1 MAKYSSTIE
10 YKISTSLDKSGI
22 AQLQAEIRKTE
33 AELQRLAGADLIG
46 VPSAERAKKELMELR
61 ALINSSFNS
70 RLGML
75 DSRKLIDGLEK
86 SNKSLR
92 TLQSSFAL
100 AGSTGEKTFVSLL
113 GRLGTIDTGIQ
124 SVSRTTEKMFN
135 TIGNTVRWGIVASG
149 FQQVLNSVHQT
160 VQYVRDLDESLTN
173 IMMVTGYNRDQMN
186 EYAKSANEAAKALSS
201 TTVAMTDATLVFAQ
215 QGFDVETSQQLAQR
229 STQLANISQQDTATT
244 SDQITTMMNA
254 YNFSGNLAEIDR
266 AMDSWAEV
274 ANVSAADVEEIATAS
289 QKAASTA
296 YTVGLTM
303 DQLNAQIATI
313 ESVTREA
320 PENIGNA
327 LKTIYSRFADISLGE
342 TLDDGVDLGQIAQT
356 LGKVGVD
363 VLDEAGQMRN
373 VGNIMED
380 LMVIWDTMSQTDQS
394 AISTVIAGRYQLSRF
409 QALMNRSDLYSEYLD
424 ASLNAEGTADEM
436 QKTFEESMQG
446 RLNKLQ
452 ASAESIFSQFFDTDD
467 FYSMIDALTQAL
479 DLMNQFIESIGGGS
493 AALTAFGAI
502 ATRVFSQNIGTALNN
517 FISNRA
523 TNIQKAN
530 SQKAAQEMLT
540 RLGGTSFDFG
550 REKDTIDIISNGLQR
565 QDKMSAE
572 QQEQYKTSLAGIVEL
587 KKEQYDLE
595 EKIRTSVYATNT
607 VAEQYMKAIGVRSD
621 SELLKIQ
628 QDEDGN
634 FSVDTAQWAKVASS
648 TDLDK
653 RVLQDFIKEANPDQV
668 KALRS
673 AFTDLNNAG
682 DGVAAQIR
690 NITSSLDKLI
700 GGDATAFGRSV
711 QNVNALEERINSLT
725 EAFGKDSQEAK
736 KVIELYK
743 ELQTVLGTTMRDS
756 SGQMR
761 NEDYSKAIAIATKIG
776 HIGVSA
782 RDANLDN
789 IIGASDVSKHGD
801 ILAGLQER
809 LLSEKNVLSG
819 LFETV
824 DTGTQITHLV
834 RTTAAIGDL
843 AFAVQSFQSIGDIWE
858 NQETDEGE
866 KILSTVANL
875 GMTLPMVTTGLMD
888 AAAAAKAFSAA
899 IGTGPLLAIVAAL
912 GLVAAGGKA
921 LYDLWTA
928 DARAAEDARKSA
940 NNLANAYQDLQ
951 TKQET
956 FNTSVDNYKNAK
968 QSLSELTQGTE
979 EWNSKLKETNNTV
992 LELLDTY
999 PELAQY
1005 VTRDSNG
1012 VLQISEAGLVEF
1024 SEDYSQRVS
1033 EAEIASQFADIV
1045 ATQKEIAS
1053 DQTDLM
1059 RSVYTVD
1066 PAMTG
1071 ASVMTLEETHLSE
1084 GQLEKLY
1091 NLAETEGE
1099 FALSNAQQVAD
1110 AIGVKTSDPIVSAIT
1125 QNSDKI
1131 VDNYTSVSERR
1142 QAAEIQ
1148 QQELAASVLRQQEGY
1163 DLSGELESQ
1172 VASVVGE
1179 LSNVDSSLYQGID
1192 QKLDNESLQTIAN
1205 DYADQMGYAKA
1216 TFDSLSNTAK
1226 FYDENGEV
1234 VAEDVGRDQ
1243 MQMMLASAEAM
1254 QEAASMWQTIA
1265 DQLNSIGDSTLSNI
1279 LGENSSDLVTSWRAG
1294 GNLDVSSMSG
1304 REQKEVSNILAQG
1317 DFSVE
1322 DLFGDMSTEE
1332 VNALVAEFGFES
1344 GESFAASFS
1353 NGMREALSRENAFD
1367 EYMAS
1372 LRDNEDAVIV
1382 GQATVDELDRDTTT
1396 TEYQEQAEQIL
1407 ALADN
1412 VYDLEYAYREGRL
1425 IVGDFNEGLIQMGS
1439 NYADLT
1445 DETNKLQKAQ
1455 KRYEDVLDDSAS
1467 TEEELVDAQ
1476 LEMLSAQSELED
1488 ALKTKEWSNAREELQ
1503 SYIDTLENA
1512 DKSSEEY
1519 QNATVKVADTLS
1531 DLTGLEVD
1539 AQWVDENRQAVNDW
1553 LNGLEGAGAKL
1564 DALLTIDNAD
1574 EAFRQTLSSI
1584 GVEYGRLKDAIANN
1598 SISFSMTGYADFD
1611 QVNAA
1616 LGIIADKSHATS
1628 EELDLLAAY
1637 LNAMGG
1643 ASLVLERNGETMEI
1657 PAPPDAPDTSGSLA
1671 DTVVGMAAYTA
1682 QLAAWKTKVTA
1693 ALEQGWSFRGIDLPD
1708 SSRNIPTSS
1717 PSGGGSSGG
1726 SGGGSGGG
1734 GGGGSSYEP
1743 KTKDPIEEEID
1754 RYERVNTLL
1763 EDAENRYD
1771 RLNSDRE
1778 RLTGFDMADDME
1790 EEIKLL
1796 NRQIELH
1803 KEKLEIQKEEAQELR
1818 DELSRDYGIT
1828 FDQEGFITNYATTHQ
1843 RLIDEVNRLIDQY
1856 NATTSESGQEALEEQ
1871 IEDAQDALD
1880 KFNETYQ
1887 RYDEL
1892 WAGDLQETLNT
1903 LEDIEDQIE
1912 DIRIEAFN
1920 TQVEAADNL
1929 QDIQET
1935 LNEFNNTL
1943 SHFGEDT
1950 GLRDAELAVENLK
1963 MGFDIANESAEQLYD
1978 TLIARG
1984 KERLQSG
1991 LLTDEQR
1998 RAIEQDIQMYENA
2011 KKQIGAGSIE
2021 AGGTGM
2027 LDMSMNNMR
2036 IILEQIRQYENTGT
2050 STIFGEASSELYDAA
2065 QDVFDQA
2072 TDDIQDLEGW
2082 VNDLRD
2088 AILDMIDEV
2097 AEAIEERQEQY
2108 EAITDEL
2115 EHQRDIIE
2123 LIHGDEAYAQIN
2135 EVLAAQQNNYQT
2147 SIKEMTQTLDY
2158 WKDLLGSME
2167 EGSEE
2172 WKAINEQIVETQEAL
2187 NDLVQESLENLQEQY
2202 ENTVNNITNQWVESA
2217 LGTDLDWMSEQ
2228 WELINRNADY
2238 YLDDVNAAYE
2248 TQKLQNKYLELLD
2261 GSNDL
2266 HIQQMITEQMKQQ
2279 LGYLRDKEKISE
2291 YDVAYANA
2299 QLEILQKRIALEE
2312 AQRNKS
2318 QMQLRRDS
2326 QGNYRYVY
2334 TADEDDVNAAEGDL
2348 LDAQNNAYNLSKEQM
2363 KQTQDDSLS
2372 ALQDAQQLLND
2383 IWTNA
2388 NLSLEEKKNRTQTI
2402 IDSLKEYLA
2411 GTSEQ
2416 LGESEK
2422 NIINDFIGM
2431 VEIMTDENNERLQG
2445 VYEQIINGNL
2455 DAFDQIDTRWSTSLT
2470 EWLQNME
2477 DFNIST
2483 DGMFENLIDNAN
2495 DYQEEIDVVGDLVET
2510 DFNDMSDSI
2519 QNTIDKTNELA
2530 SSTSDFINQLK
2541 NDAGTIKEYEGT
2553 LQSYADKISDV
2564 TNEMKA
2570 YKDQVT
2576 ELGQQLEAKEQE
2588 NANLTSQIENLQ
2600 NENEQLKAQQNG
2612 GSGGGGGGSFGG
2624 SGYSE
2629 SDLAWGIAQNIWT
2642 YGISG
2647 GWGNDPTRSGK
2658 LTGAY
2663 GSSFARKV
2671 QDIINKNAW
2680 SGNLVNYDS
2689 SKFSSYSLLGYDTG
2703 GYTGEWSDKTNEAKN
2718 GKLAYLHQKELVL
2731 NAADTENILK
2741 AVDMVRQMTQ
2751 ALKSSAISGTISD
2764 MVNGKFKMTD
2774 SGEKIEQEVHITAE
2788 FPNANSA
2795 SEIEAALLS
2804 LNERAVQYSFRRN

>member
-1 MAKYSSTIE
+1 MSKYSSTIE
-10 YKISTSLDKSGI
+10 YKISTALDKSGI
-22 AQLQAEIRKTE
+22 AQLQAEIIKTE
-33 AELQRLAGADLIG
+33 AELQKLANFNLISDK
-46 VPSAERAKKELMELR
+46 SAKDAQQKLASLR
-61 ALINSSFNS
+61 DALNKSFNG

-75 DSRKLIDGLEK
+75 DISAFGKELKKANTSITDLQTAFSSAGTTGQ
-86 SNKSLR
+86 R
-92 TLQSSFAL
+92 TFNSF
-100 AGSTGEKTFVSLL
+100 L
-113 GRLGTIDTGIQ
+113 GQIGKIDTGIK

-149 FQQVLNSVHQT
+149 FQQILNSVHQT

-173 IMMVTGYNRDQMN
+173 IMMVTGQSREQMN
-186 EYAKSANEAAKALSS
+186 AYAQTANEVAKALSS

-215 QGFDVETSQQLAQR
+215 QGFDTETSTQLARR
-229 STQLANISQQDTATT
+229 STQLANISQQDTSVT

-254 YNFSGNLAEIDR
+254 YNFSGDLDQIDA
-266 AMDSWAEV
+266 AMDSWAQV
-274 ANVSAADVEEIATAS
+274 ANDSAADVEEIATAS

-327 LKTIYSRFADISLGE
+327 LKTIYSRFADIKLGE
-342 TLDDGVDLGQIAQT
+342 TLDDGVDLGQIAKT

-363 VLDEAGQMRN
+363 VLDDSGQMRG
-373 VGNIMED
+373 VGDIMEQ
-380 LMVIWDTMSQTDQS
+380 LMEVWDTMSQTDQS

-409 QALMNRSDLYSEYLD
+409 QALMNRSDLYEDYLYSSE
-424 ASLNAEGTADEM
+424 NATGTADQM
-436 QKTFEESMQG
+436 QEIYANSLEG
-446 RLNKLQ
+446 NLNQLQ
-452 ASAESIFSQFFDTDD
+452 ATAEGIFNDIFNTDD
-467 FYSMIDALTQAL
+467 FYGMIEALTQLLNLTNDWINAL
-479 DLMNQFIESIGGGS
+479 GGAGPVLTGLGSI
-493 AALTAFGAI
+493 F
-502 ATRVFSQNIGTALNN
+502 TRVFSDNISAGLSN
-517 FISNRA
+517 FISNRNLAQQQEQNKNQTSNLLTRSGLDATSERNKELLEYMTDSLNRAGNMTQQQQEQYNEDVEATITLKNKQLQQEEQILAAVMA
-523 TNIQKAN
+523 TNAAYRAYDGQDEDDLISYTRDEKGNLRLDTSRYDRMVAAGQTKSGKEFGSVEDLQNSFTEKVSTEYANKVRQGAAILSTNVNALVRYAKTMDSTSESAEALGVAIRGVDRGQALLEKSLKGNISVAKEATEAYDNFIKAVNGFKDGSISFDQLQAAAAKLEGQIANTTKAIDKMNNASITSNDAMRSKAGEYQTTGAAVAAQESLNAAHGEVLGQQSDINNIIDATAAVGQLAFAWQSFQSLGSIWVNADLDGGEKISQIIMNLSMTLPMLLSGFGQLNEVATKGKKSFDNVAESIADFAGAKLQAASDGITAINAGFNESSKAGRKAVAANGATAISMGVVGTAAKGASVAVSGLGKALAFLGSGSGMAIIAGLTILSTVFSTASAAAEQAYADSKAQAEDAISEYDTLSSSVGDFNKLYEEYKSTGEASQEFISSAQQLSDTLGIQGGNALIAANNFETLANKISEADAAQREAASRDIEAFLSGSNAASIEGNFLGIGNGSAYNDLQVAAGSNTDLAMGIEQAKKEGSISKAIGVVN
-530 SQKAAQEMLT
+530 EEINSYNDQIDDLEKQISQKAAAGQD
-540 RLGGTSFDFG
+540 TS
-550 REKDTIDIISNGLQR
+550 N
-565 QDKMSAE
+565 
-572 QQEQYKTSLAGIVEL
+572 
-587 KKEQYDLE
+587 LE
-595 EKIRTSVYATNT
+595 TLR
-607 VAEQYMKAIGVRSD
+607 
-621 SELLKIQ
+621 
-628 QDEDGN
+628 DG
-634 FSVDTAQWAKVASS
+634 
-648 TDLDK
+648 
-653 RVLQDFIKEANPDQV
+653 
-668 KALRS
+668 
-673 AFTDLNNAG
+673 
-682 DGVAAQIR
+682 
-690 NITSSLDKLI
+690 
-700 GGDATAFGRSV
+700 
-711 QNVNALEERINSLT
+711 
-725 EAFGKDSQEAK
+725 
-736 KVIELYK
+736 
-743 ELQTVLGTTMRDS
+743 
-756 SGQMR
+756 
-761 NEDYSKAIAIATKIG
+761 
-776 HIGVSA
+776 
-782 RDANLDN
+782 
-789 IIGASDVSKHGD
+789 
-801 ILAGLQER
+801 
-809 LLSEKNVLSG
+809 LLSRIDRLNNVLSQED
-819 LFETV
+819 LQ
-824 DTGTQITHLV
+824 DWQDKQSQL
-834 RTTAAIGDL
+834 AAYNAQNL
-843 AFAVQSFQSIGDIWE
+843 NLE
-858 NQETDEGE
+858 NLDYQEIVNEFFDSENGMSEYLESLGSWSDQLSWMIQNTTDE
-866 KILSTVANL
+866 
-875 GMTLPMVTTGLMD
+875 
-888 AAAAAKAFSAA
+888 AAKLKLELQQAY
-899 IGTGPLLAIVAAL
+899 GTGGDTLYNIGKSTAESGMLTTYDAEGNATTESSEDIGNAYSQSVLGRLKDMGLSEDQQINFIAGIDETTSIQQIEQQLQEIANDPTVLSALEFQPKFTNRLDNSDEAISEVLEESGVSENAFNRMSYDMYSDESGYFQTRESELQDAL
-912 GLVAAGGKA
+912 SNINESNFQDYVK
-921 LYDLWTA
+921 D
-928 DARAAEDARKSA
+928 AEDAEEATDRLKAELGDLGAEAKDTATA
-940 NNLANAYQDLQ
+940 NIRLNKGVEDLTDTWEDYGSILTDEASQ
-951 TKQET
+951 G
-956 FNTSVDNYKNAK
+956 TSDWYEAVGELDEAMSDILNIDVGTLSNDFYKNA
-968 QSLSELTQGTE
+968 
-979 EWNSKLKETNNTV
+979 
-992 LELLDTY
+992 
-999 PELAQY
+999 
-1005 VTRDSNG
+1005 
-1012 VLQISEAGLVEF
+1012 
-1024 SEDYSQRVS
+1024 
-1033 EAEIASQFADIV
+1033 
-1045 ATQKEIAS
+1045 
-1053 DQTDLM
+1053 
-1059 RSVYTVD
+1059 
-1066 PAMTG
+1066 
-1071 ASVMTLEETHLSE
+1071 
-1084 GQLEKLY
+1084 
-1091 NLAETEGE
+1091 
-1099 FALSNAQQVAD
+1099 D
-1110 AIGVKTSDPIVSAIT
+1110 AIDAMGRAAAGDMTAI
-1125 QNSDKI
+1125 D
-1131 VDNYTSVSERR
+1131 DLRR
-1142 QAAEIQ
+1142 
-1148 QQELAASVLRQQEGY
+1148 
-1163 DLSGELESQ
+1163 
-1172 VASVVGE
+1172 
-1179 LSNVDSSLYQGID
+1179 
-1192 QKLDNESLQTIAN
+1192 IAN
-1205 DYADQMGYAKA
+1205 
-1216 TFDSLSNTAK
+1216 
-1226 FYDENGEV
+1226 
-1234 VAEDVGRDQ
+1234 EDII
-1243 MQMMLASAEAM
+1243 MNM
-1254 QEAASMWQTIA
+1254 
-1265 DQLNSIGDSTLSNI
+1265 
-1279 LGENSSDLVTSWRAG
+1279 
-1294 GNLDVSSMSG
+1294 
-1304 REQKEVSNILAQG
+1304 EVSNI
-1317 DFSVE
+1317 SPE
-1322 DLFGDMSTEE
+1322 DLAVLREQLLSESQ
-1332 VNALVAEFGFES
+1332 ALQAEINSMPLEMKMTT
-1344 GESFAASFS
+1344 
-1353 NGMREALSRENAFD
+1353 NFD
-1367 EYMAS
+1367 DSEYVQHLNQLIADS
-1372 LRDNEDAVIV
+1372 QITAE
-1382 GQATVDELDRDTTT
+1382 QAT
-1396 TEYQEQAEQIL
+1396 A
-1407 ALADN
+1407 A
-1412 VYDLEYAYREGRL
+1412 
-1425 IVGDFNEGLIQMGS
+1425 
-1439 NYADLT
+1439 
-1445 DETNKLQKAQ
+1445 
-1455 KRYEDVLDDSAS
+1455 
-1467 TEEELVDAQ
+1467 
-1476 LEMLSAQSELED
+1476 
-1488 ALKTKEWSNAREELQ
+1488 
-1503 SYIDTLENA
+1503 
-1512 DKSSEEY
+1512 
-1519 QNATVKVADTLS
+1519 
-1531 DLTGLEVD
+1531 
-1539 AQWVDENRQAVNDW
+1539 
-1553 LNGLEGAGAKL
+1553 
-1564 DALLTIDNAD
+1564 
-1574 EAFRQTLSSI
+1574 LSSI
-1584 GVEYGRLKDAIANN
+1584 GMSATIDYKEMDVTVPEY
-1598 SISFSMTGYADFD
+1598 TY
-1611 QVNAA
+1611 
-1616 LGIIADKSHATS
+1616 H
-1628 EELDLLAAY
+1628 
-1637 LNAMGG
+1637 
-1643 ASLVLERNGETMEI
+1643 ME
-1657 PAPPDAPDTSGSLA
+1657 GSLA
-1671 DTVVGMAAYTA
+1671 GLLSGDENAQTDVKVSTYQSGTKTFTGLVPQLIGSHYTGSG
-1682 QLAAWKTKVTA
+1682 VT
-1693 ALEQGWSFRGIDLPD
+1693 SV
-1708 SSRNIPTSS
+1708 
-1717 PSGGGSSGG
+1717 GGGSR
-1726 SGGGSGGG
+1726 GGSGGG
-1734 GGGGSSYEP
+1734 GGGGSKGGGSGKSYEP
-1743 KTKDPIEEEID
+1743 KKKDPIEEEID

-1818 DELSRDYGIT
+1818 DELSREYGIT

-1920 TQVEAADNL
+1920 TQVKAADNL

-2123 LIHGDEAYAQIN
+2123 LIHGDEAYTQIN

-2187 NDLVQESLENLQEQY
+2187 NDLVQKSLENLQEQY

-2248 TQKLQNKYLELLD
+2248 TQKLQNKYFELLD

-2334 TADEDDVNAAEGDL
+2334 TADEGDVNAAEGDL

-2431 VEIMTDENNERLQG
+2431 VEIMTDENNERLQD

-2470 EWLQNME
+2470 EWLQHME

-2495 DYQEEIDVVGDLVET
+2495 DYQEEIDAVGDLVET

-2600 NENEQLKAQQNG
+2600 NENEQLKAQQSG
-2612 GSGGGGGGSFGG
+2612 GSGGGGGSFGG

-2703 GYTGEWSDKTNEAKN
+2703 GYTGEWSDKTNDAKN

-2741 AVDMVRQMTQ
+2741 AVDIVRQMTQ

-2774 SGEKIEQEVHITAE
+2774 NNEKIEQEVHITAE

>member
-1 MAKYSSTIE
+1 MAKYSNTVE
-10 YKISTSLDKSGI
+10 YRISTTLDKSGI

-160 VQYVRDLDESLTN
+160 VQYVKDLDESLTN

-342 TLDDGVDLGQIAQT
+342 TLDDGVDLGTIAET
-356 LGKVGVD
+356 LGKVGVN
-363 VLDEAGQMRN
+363 VLDESGQMRD
-373 VGNIMED
+373 VGNVMED
-380 LMVIWDTMSQTDQS
+380 LMAVWDTMSQTDQS

-523 TNIQKAN
+523 TNMQKAN

-607 VAEQYMKAIGVRSD
+607 VAKQYMEAIGVRSD

-634 FSVDTAQWAKVASS
+634 FSVDTAQWAKIASS

-653 RVLQDFIKEANPDQV
+653 RALQDFIKEANPEQV

-673 AFTDLNNAG
+673 AFVDLNNAG
-682 DGVAAQIR
+682 DSVAAQIR

-700 GGDATAFGRSV
+700 GGDNTAFGRSV
-711 QNVNALEERINSLT
+711 QNVNALEERIDSLT

-736 KVIELYK
+736 KLIELYEK
-743 ELQTVLGTTMRDS
+743 LQKVLGTTMRDS

-761 NEDYSKAIAIATKIG
+761 EGDYSKAIAIASEIG
-776 HIGVSA
+776 RIGASA

-789 IIGASDVSKHGD
+789 IIGASDVSRQGD
-801 ILAGLQER
+801 LLAGLQER
-809 LLSEKNVLSG
+809 MLSEKNILSG

-843 AFAVQSFQSIGDIWE
+843 AFAVQSFQSLGDIWE

-1012 VLQISEAGLVEF
+1012 VLQISEAGLAEF

-1045 ATQKEIAS
+1045 ATQKEITS

-1059 RSVYTVD
+1059 RSVYTVE
-1066 PAMTG
+1066 PTMTG

-1091 NLAETEGE
+1091 DLAETKGE

-1163 DLSGELESQ
+1163 DLSGELENQ

-1265 DQLNSIGDSTLSNI
+1265 NQLNSIGDSTLSNI
-1279 LGENSSDLVTSWRAG
+1279 LGENSSDLVISWRAG

-1304 REQKEVSNILAQG
+1304 REQKEVSNMLAQG

-1353 NGMREALSRENAFD
+1353 NGMREALSRENAFEDILNRDDLVTVQEEQSVLTDSSANIARSD
-1367 EYMAS
+1367 EYK
-1372 LRDNEDAVIV
+1372 
-1382 GQATVDELDRDTTT
+1382 Q
-1396 TEYQEQAEQIL
+1396 QAEEIL
-1407 ALADN
+1407 NAVDSVYELNEAFDENLLITDDFNRGLIELASN
-1412 VYDLEYAYREGRL
+1412 YSDLEDE
-1425 IVGDFNEGLIQMGS
+1425 
-1439 NYADLT
+1439 ADR
-1445 DETNKLQKAQ
+1445 LQKAQ
-1455 KRYEDVLDDSAS
+1455 DKYQEVLDDTDA
-1467 TEEELVDAQ
+1467 TAEETNDAYYDMLDAQEELN
-1476 LEMLSAQSELED
+1476 D
-1488 ALKTKEWSNAREELQ
+1488 ALKTKEWAKARDELEE
-1503 SYIDTLENA
+1503 YTDALENA
-1512 DKSSEEY
+1512 DTDSEEY
-1519 QNATVKVADTLS
+1519 AKASQEVADSLS
-1531 DLTGLEVD
+1531 DLTGFEVSTD
-1539 AQWVDENRQAVNDW
+1539 WIDNNRQAVVDW
-1553 LNGLEGAGAKL
+1553 LNGVEGAGAKL
-1564 DALLTIDNAD
+1564 SALLSIDNATANVQNKLD
-1574 EAFRQTLSSI
+1574 DI
-1584 GVEYGRLKDAIANN
+1584 GISYNAMRAQIANN
-1598 SISFSMTGYADFD
+1598 TIQFNATGFADFS
-1611 QVNAA
+1611 QVQAA
-1616 LGIIADKSHATS
+1616 MQALRIDTNDTS
-1628 EELDLLAAY
+1628 STLEYLAAY
-1637 LNAMGG
+1637 LNALGG
-1643 ASLVLERNGETMEI
+1643 ASLVLEHDGTTTSI
-1657 PAPPDAPDTSGSLA
+1657 AAPDMTG
-1671 DTVVGMAAYTA
+1671 DPDE
-1682 QLAAWKTKVTA
+1682 VTDA
-1693 ALEQGWSFRGIDLPD
+1693 INNWMQDIQGLLDQGWSFSGIDLPD
-1708 SSRNIPTSS
+1708 SPQTIPTSS
-1717 PSGGGSSGG
+1717 PTAPASSGGGG
-1726 SGGGSGGG
+1726 SGGSGGG
-1734 GGGGSSYEP
+1734 GGSGKSYEP
-1743 KTKDPIEEEID
+1743 KKKDPVEEEID

-1771 RLNSDRE
+1771 RLNADRE

-1856 NATTSESGQEALEEQ
+1856 NATTTESGQEALEEQ

-1998 RAIEQDIQMYENA
+1998 RAIEQDILMYENA

-2123 LIHGDEAYAQIN
+2123 LIHGDEAYTQIN

-2334 TADEDDVNAAEGDL
+2334 TADEGDVNAAEGDL

-2431 VEIMTDENNERLQG
+2431 VEIMTDENNERLQD

-2470 EWLQNME
+2470 EWLQNMK

-2495 DYQEEIDVVGDLVET
+2495 DYQEEIDIVGDLVET

-2600 NENEQLKAQQNG
+2600 NENEQLKAQQNS
-2612 GSGGGGGGSFGG
+2612 GSGGGGGSFGG

-2703 GYTGEWSDKTNEAKN
+2703 GYTGEWSDKTSEAKN

-2741 AVDMVRQMTQ
+2741 AVDIVRQMTQ

-2774 SGEKIEQEVHITAE
+2774 NNEKIEQEVHITAE

>member
-10 YKISTSLDKSGI
+10 YKISTALDKSGI
-22 AQLQAEIRKTE
+22 AQLQAEIIKTE
-33 AELQRLAGADLIG
+33 AELQKLANFNLISDK
-46 VPSAERAKKELMELR
+46 SAKDAQQKLASLR
-61 ALINSSFNS
+61 DALNKSFNG

-75 DSRKLIDGLEK
+75 DISAFGKELKNANTSITD
-86 SNKSLR
+86 
-92 TLQSSFAL
+92 LQTAFSS
-100 AGSTGEKTFVSLL
+100 AGTTGQRAFNSFL
-113 GRLGTIDTGIQ
+113 GQIGKIDTGIK

-149 FQQVLNSVHQT
+149 FQQILNSVHQT
-160 VQYVRDLDESLTN
+160 VQYVRDLDTSLTN
-173 IMMVTGYNRDQMN
+173 IMMVTGQSRDQMN
-186 EYAKSANEAAKALSS
+186 EYAQTANEVAKALSS

-215 QGFDVETSQQLAQR
+215 QGFDTETSTQLAQR
-229 STQLANISQQDTATT
+229 STQLANISQQETSVT

-254 YNFSGNLAEIDR
+254 YNFSGDLEAIDA
-266 AMDSWAEV
+266 AMDSWAQV
-274 ANVSAADVEEIATAS
+274 ANDSAADVEEIATAS

-296 YTVGLTM
+296 YTVGVTM

-327 LKTIYSRFADISLGE
+327 LKTIYSRFADIKLGE
-342 TLDDGVDLGQIAQT
+342 TLDDGVDLGQIAKT

-363 VLDEAGQMRN
+363 VLDDAGQMRG
-373 VGNIMED
+373 VGDIMEQ
-380 LMVIWDTMSQTDQS
+380 LMGVWDTMSQTDQS

-409 QALMNRSDLYSEYLD
+409 QALMNRSDLYEDYLYSSE
-424 ASLNAEGTADEM
+424 NAAGTADQM
-436 QKTFEESMQG
+436 QEIYANSLEG
-446 RLNKLQ
+446 NLNQLQ
-452 ASAESIFSQFFDTDD
+452 ATAEGIFNDIFNTDD
-467 FYSMIDALTQAL
+467 FYGMIEALTQLLNLTNDWINAL
-479 DLMNQFIESIGGGS
+479 GGAGPVLTGLGSI
-493 AALTAFGAI
+493 F
-502 ATRVFSQNIGTALNN
+502 TRVFSDNISAGLSN
-517 FISNRA
+517 FISNR
-523 TNIQKAN
+523 NL
-530 SQKAAQEMLT
+530 AQQQEQNKTQASSLLT
-540 RLGGTSFDFG
+540 RSGLDATSERNAELLGYMTDSLNHAGNMT
-550 REKDTIDIISNGLQR
+550 Q
-565 QDKMSAE
+565 Q
-572 QQEQYKTSLAGIVEL
+572 QQEQYNEDVEATITLKNKQLQQEEQILAAVMATNAAYNIYDGKDENDLISYTRDEKGNLQLDTSRYDRMIAEGQTKSGKEFASVE
-587 KKEQYDLE
+587 DLQNNFT
-595 EKIRTSVYATNT
+595 EKASTGYTNNIRTRASILSSQVDSFLEYAKSINL
-607 VAEQYMKAIGVRSD
+607 AEANMNSFNGTFSKVGKAQAKFERS
-621 SELLKIQ
+621 LK
-628 QDEDGN
+628 GN
-634 FSVDTAQWAKVASS
+634 ISMA
-648 TDLDK
+648 
-653 RVLQDFIKEANPDQV
+653 KEANVAYNELKDAVDRFRKGTASFEEVRMAAAKLEGQIANTT
-668 KALRS
+668 KAMDKMNSAAITSNDAVRS
-673 AFTDLNNAG
+673 KAG
-682 DGVAAQIR
+682 EYQTTGAAVAAQESLNAAHGEVLAQQNDIN
-690 NITSSLDKLI
+690 NIV
-700 GGDATAFGRSV
+700 DATAAV
-711 QNVNALEERINSLT
+711 
-725 EAFGKDSQEAK
+725 
-736 KVIELYK
+736 
-743 ELQTVLGTTMRDS
+743 
-756 SGQMR
+756 GQ
-761 NEDYSKAIAIATKIG
+761 
-776 HIGVSA
+776 
-782 RDANLDN
+782 
-789 IIGASDVSKHGD
+789 
-801 ILAGLQER
+801 
-809 LLSEKNVLSG
+809 
-819 LFETV
+819 
-824 DTGTQITHLV
+824 
-834 RTTAAIGDL
+834 L
-843 AFAVQSFQSIGDIWE
+843 AFAWQSFQSLGSIWA
-858 NQETDEGE
+858 NADLDGGE
-866 KILSTVANL
+866 KISQTIMNLSMTLPMLVSGFGYLNEVATKGQKSFDNVAESIAKFAGEKLEKASDGITAINAGFNESNKAGRKAIAANGATAVSMGVVGTAAKGASVAVTGLGNALAFLGSGPDMAIIAGLTILSTVISAVSSAAEQAYSKAKTQAEEAISDYNEINTSVSNFNSLYDEYKSTGEASQEFISSAQELSDTLNIQGGNALIAANNFE
-875 GMTLPMVTTGLMD
+875 TLANKISEAD
-888 AAAAAKAFSAA
+888 AAQREAASRDIEAFLSGSNAASIAGNPFGIINDSAYND
-899 IGTGPLLAIVAAL
+899 LQ
-912 GLVAAGGKA
+912 VAAGSNM
-921 LYDLWTA
+921 DLVSNI
-928 DARAAEDARKSA
+928 EK
-940 NNLANAYQDLQ
+940 
-951 TKQET
+951 
-956 FNTSVDNYKNAK
+956 AK
-968 QSLSELTQGTE
+968 QKGS
-979 EWNSKLKETNNTV
+979 
-992 LELLDTY
+992 
-999 PELAQY
+999 
-1005 VTRDSNG
+1005 
-1012 VLQISEAGLVEF
+1012 ISEAIGYVNEEIKSYNDQIDELEQQIKEKSLAGEDTSNLETLKEGLLSRIDALNNTLSQEDLQDWQDKQSQLAAYNAQDLNLEGLSYQEIVDKFFNSENGMSEYLESLGNWSDQLSWMIQNTTDETAKLKLELEQSYLTLGQNLQGNVTDTIDAYNINTSEFGVDDKTQYAQAATEQILDQIKNSGLTESEQLEFIASIDTDASLAEIQKDISEINVSESLPKLSFEPTLTDRSDF
-1024 SEDYSQRVS
+1024 SEEDIS
-1033 EAEIASQFADIV
+1033 E
-1045 ATQKEIAS
+1045 
-1053 DQTDLM
+1053 L
-1059 RSVYTVD
+1059 
-1066 PAMTG
+1066 
-1071 ASVMTLEETHLSE
+1071 LEETGMSE
-1084 GQLEKLY
+1084 GGFQRM
-1091 NLAETEGE
+1091 T
-1099 FALSNAQQVAD
+1099 
-1110 AIGVKTSDPIVSAIT
+1110 
-1125 QNSDKI
+1125 
-1131 VDNYTSVSERR
+1131 
-1142 QAAEIQ
+1142 
-1148 QQELAASVLRQQEGY
+1148 
-1163 DLSGELESQ
+1163 
-1172 VASVVGE
+1172 
-1179 LSNVDSSLYQGID
+1179 SSLYNDEGGEFQNRAQEIEKEIKAIEESGD
-1192 QKLDNESLQTIAN
+1192 ESERAQKRIA
-1205 DYADQMGYAKA
+1205 DLRQEYEDLGD
-1216 TFDSLSNTAK
+1216 T
-1226 FYDENGEV
+1226 
-1234 VAEDVGRDQ
+1234 AEDVSAYNLQ
-1243 MQMMLASAEAM
+1243 MNKGVEDLSDSWEDLSEILSDDAAKGTSDYYEA
-1254 QEAASMWQTIA
+1254 
-1265 DQLNSIGDSTLSNI
+1265 
-1279 LGENSSDLVTSWRAG
+1279 LGELDEILSDVL
-1294 GNLDVSSMSG
+1294 NLETIG
-1304 REQKEVSNILAQG
+1304 RLAQG
-1317 DFSVE
+1317 DAAALDE
-1322 DLFGDMSTEE
+1322 LRAAAAQDM
-1332 VNALVAEFGFES
+1332 VAH
-1344 GESFAASFS
+1344 
-1353 NGMREALSRENAFD
+1353 LS
-1367 EYMAS
+1367 
-1372 LRDNEDAVIV
+1372 IQ
-1382 GQATVDELDRDTTT
+1382 GVDEATAVNLR
-1396 TEYQEQAEQIL
+1396 
-1407 ALADN
+1407 
-1412 VYDLEYAYREGRL
+1412 G
-1425 IVGDFNEGLIQMGS
+1425 
-1439 NYADLT
+1439 
-1445 DETNKLQKAQ
+1445 
-1455 KRYEDVLDDSAS
+1455 
-1467 TEEELVDAQ
+1467 Q
-1476 LEMLSAQSELED
+1476 L
-1488 ALKTKEWSNAREELQ
+1488 
-1503 SYIDTLENA
+1503 
-1512 DKSSEEY
+1512 SS
-1519 QNATVKVADTLS
+1519 L
-1531 DLTGLEVD
+1531 LTGLQNQMNGMPIGAKVD
-1539 AQWVDENRQAVNDW
+1539 ADTSAFIGKMNQMLQMGQITAEQATN
-1553 LNGLEGAGAKL
+1553 
-1564 DALLTIDNAD
+1564 I
-1574 EAFRQTLSSI
+1574 LSSI
-1584 GVEYGRLKDAIANN
+1584 GMDATIGKKTQTVKQQYTAHFPRFKVQTDENGVMTGLVPDGTTAVEYTADEVVEYPYIEGATY
-1598 SISFSMTGYADFD
+1598 TGAG
-1611 QVNAA
+1611 VSTIGPSS
-1616 LGIIADKSHATS
+1616 LG
-1628 EELDLLAAY
+1628 
-1637 LNAMGG
+1637 
-1643 ASLVLERNGETMEI
+1643 
-1657 PAPPDAPDTSGSLA
+1657 
-1671 DTVVGMAAYTA
+1671 
-1682 QLAAWKTKVTA
+1682 KT
-1693 ALEQGWSFRGIDLPD
+1693 
-1708 SSRNIPTSS
+1708 
-1717 PSGGGSSGG
+1717 GGSSGG
-1726 SGGGSGGG
+1726 GGSKG
-1734 GGGGSSYEP
+1734 GGGGSGKSYEP
-1743 KTKDPIEEEID
+1743 KKKDPIEEEID

-1856 NATTSESGQEALEEQ
+1856 NSTTTESGQEALEEQ

-1998 RAIEQDIQMYENA
+1998 MAIEQDIAMYENA
-2011 KKQIGAGSIE
+2011 KEQIGAGSIE
-2021 AGGTGM
+2021 TGGTGM

-2097 AEAIEERQEQY
+2097 AEAIEDRQEQY

-2123 LIHGDEAYAQIN
+2123 LIHGDEAYTQIN

-2334 TADEDDVNAAEGDL
+2334 TADEGDVNAAEGDL

-2431 VEIMTDENNERLQG
+2431 VEIMTDENNERLQD
-2445 VYEQIINGNL
+2445 VYEQILNGNI

-2470 EWLQNME
+2470 EWLQNLE

-2483 DGMFENLIDNAN
+2483 DGMFDNLVGNAN
-2495 DYQEEIDVVGDLVET
+2495 DYQDQIDTVGDLVEQ
-2510 DFNDMSDSI
+2510 DFNDMSDTI
-2519 QNTIDKTNELA
+2519 QGTIDKTNELA

-2541 NDAGTIKEYEGT
+2541 NDAGTIKDYENN
-2553 LQSYADKISDV
+2553 LQDYADRISDV

-2570 YKDQVT
+2570 YQDQVN

-2588 NANLTSQIENLQ
+2588 NANLVSQIENLQ
-2600 NENEQLKAQQNG
+2600 NENAALKGETGAG
-2612 GSGGGGGGSFGG
+2612 GAGGGGNFGG
-2624 SGYSE
+2624 SGYSQ

-2647 GWGNDPTRSGK
+2647 GWGNDPTRSSK
-2658 LTGAY
+2658 LTKAY
-2663 GSSFARKV
+2663 GSSFAKQV
-2671 QDIINKNAW
+2671 QSLINKNVG
-2680 SGNLVNYDS
+2680 SNKLVNYDS
-2689 SKFSSYSLLGYDTG
+2689 KKFSSYSLLGYDTG
-2703 GYTGEWSDKTNEAKN
+2703 GYTGEWSDKTNESKN

-2764 MVNGKFKMTD
+2764 MVNGKFKMND

-2804 LNERAVQYSFRRN
+2804 LNERAVQYSFKRK